1 MIFAEPGGLL
11 FAAIFAVSMLG
22 AYALYRMFGEG
33 IDGLRRMM
41 RYLRGDRRGE
51 RHG

>member
-1 MIFAEPGGLL
+1 
-11 FAAIFAVSMLG
+11 
-22 AYALYRMFGEG
+22 MFGEG